1 MERDQYLKE
10 RVDDQINWYDL
21 RSKAAQLAFRRLR
34 HAEIVCAALVP
45 FMAGFAGSYAS
56 VAFLVGLLGAVVVVL
71 AAFQSLGQYQENWI
85 DYRSICESL
94 KHEKYLFLTGAD
106 PYTAPE
112 AFPLLVQRV
121 ENLLSK
127 ENRNWSQDTR
137 TGTTQSLPAADKT

>member
-1 MERDQYLKE
+1 MEQDQYLKE

-34 HAEIVCAALVP
+34 QAEIVCAALVP
-45 FMAGFAGSYAS
+45 FMAGFASSYAS

-85 DYRSICESL
+85 DYRSVCESL
-94 KHEKYLFLTGAD
+94 KHEKYLFLTAAD

-137 TGTTQSLPAADKT
+137 TGTTQSLPGADKT